1 MASQWSF
8 AIIVNENNEVLL
20 CHRNDYDLWNLP
32 GGKVEI
38 WESPREA
45 VIREV
50 KEETWLDVEISEFMW
65 LYYKPEK
72 DDLVFQFVCKIIWW
86 ELTLNEEAREIKYF
100 DKDNLPENTSW
111 KQVERI
117 KDYFDKDRKTM
128 IMKNQYGPWSIDKI
142 RQWKL

>member
-1 MASQWSF
+1 MASMWAF
-8 AIIVNENNEVLL
+8 AIILNEKNQVLL

-32 GGKVEI
+32 WWKVEM
-38 WESPREA
+38 WESPWEA

-50 KEETWLDVEISEFMW
+50 KEETWYDAEISEFMW

-86 ELTLNEEAREIKYF
+86 KITLNEEADKIKYF
-100 DKDNLPENTSW
+100 DRNKIPNNTSS

-117 KDYFDKDRKTM
+117 NDYFIKDRST
-128 IMKNQYGPWSIDKI
+128 IMKKQLWPWTIDLMK
-142 RQWKL
+142 QGKL